1 MEQIDRGSSFAI
13 RTRICMLPLD
23 IPTSMALYIRG
34 NTKRNQNARVFAATT
49 GFAISL
55 T

>member
-23 IPTSMALYIRG
+23 IPTSMTLYTRD
-34 NTKRNQNARVFAATT
+34 NSNHNQMSAYLRQE
-49 GFAISL
+49 
-55 T
+55 